1 MRLIEKFSE
10 SIKVLNDYRN
20 LYHAESSSTEQYKVA
35 IAINNILPEFCRLIE
50 SDAEP
55 VVHGHWEETGRF
67 EKDGVNYIC
76 YRCSICGGLHRERR
90 KQTGN
95 PNSIGCPHCRAKM
108 DEEEK

>member
-1 MRLIEKFSE
+1 MRLIDEKALKE
-10 SIKVLNDYRN
+10 YQMQIPPEWIK
-20 LYHAESSSTEQYKVA
+20 YHLDIVKGMVEIFTRA
-35 IAINNILPEFCRLIE
+35 IDNQPTI
-50 SDAEP
+50 DAEP

-108 DEEEK
+108 DEEPGCET

>member
-1 MRLIEKFSE
+1 MLEKLKQNLRNYRDVMNDDGARATLIAVNDVEKAPT
-10 SIKVLNDYRN
+10 I
-20 LYHAESSSTEQYKVA
+20 
-35 IAINNILPEFCRLIE
+35 
-50 SDAEP
+50 DAEP

-108 DEEEK
+108 DEEQG